1 MIDDL
6 NDETF
11 MIYAIKAYD
20 KPNCVMSEFYEDLK
34 RIKYVKRLFIKYHKS
49 KEIKERLVINH
60 LIVLY
65 NVFGVEP
72 ATRML
77 FYKIIED
84 DYSALKTYLLFL
96 NNMPN
101 VVKGIKGR
109 DIHSSDI
116 PVDMRIAEV
125 LRNNII

>member
-34 RIKYVKRLFIKYHKS
+34 RIKYVKRLFVKYHKS
-49 KEIKERLVINH
+49 KEIKERLIINH

-65 NVFGVEP
+65 NVFGATA
-72 ATRML
+72 ATRIL
-77 FYKIIED
+77 FYKID
-84 DYSALKTYLLFL
+84 QKYYSILKTFLIFL
-96 NNMPN
+96 NYMPK
-101 VVKGIKGR
+101 VITKVRGKTIR
-109 DIHSSDI
+109 TTEI
-116 PVDMRIAEV
+116 PVDLKLAEI
-125 LRNNII
+125 LRKQ

>member
-34 RIKYVKRLFIKYHKS
+34 RIKYVKRLFIKYHKD

-65 NVFGVEP
+65 NVFGATA
-72 ATRML
+72 ATRIL
-77 FYKIIED
+77 FYKID
-84 DYSALKTYLLFL
+84 QKYYSILKTFLIFL
-96 NNMPN
+96 NYMPQ
-101 VVKGIKGR
+101 VITKVKGKTIR
-109 DIHSSDI
+109 TTEI
-116 PVDMRIAEV
+116 PVDLKLAEI
-125 LRNNII
+125 LRKQ

>member
-65 NVFGVEP
+65 NVFGAN
-72 ATRML
+72 ATTRIL
-77 FYKIIED
+77 FYKID
-84 DYSALKTYLLFL
+84 QKYYSILKTFLIFL
-96 NNMPN
+96 NYMPK
-101 VVKGIKGR
+101 VITKVRGKTIR
-109 DIHSSDI
+109 TTEI
-116 PVDMRIAEV
+116 PVDLKLAEI
-125 LRNNII
+125 LRKQ

>member
-11 MIYAIKAYD
+11 MIFAIKAYD

-34 RIKYVKRLFIKYHKS
+34 RIKYVKRLFIKYHKD

-65 NVFGVEP
+65 NVFGATA
-72 ATRML
+72 ATRIL
-77 FYKIIED
+77 FYKIDEKY
-84 DYSALKTYLLFL
+84 YSTLKTFLLFL
-96 NNMPN
+96 NYMPN
-101 VVKGIKGR
+101 IIMGIRGKHIR
-109 DIHSSDI
+109 SPDIQ
-116 PVDMRIAEV
+116 VDLKLAEI
-125 LRNNII
+125 LRKQ

>member
-6 NDETF
+6 NDQTF
-11 MIYAIKAYD
+11 MIFAIKAYD

-34 RIKYVKRLFIKYHKS
+34 RIKYVKRLFIKYHKD

-65 NVFGVEP
+65 NVFGATS

-77 FYKIIED
+77 FYKIDEKY
-84 DYSALKTYLLFL
+84 YSTLKTFLIFL
-96 NNMPN
+96 NYMPN
-101 VVKGIKGR
+101 IIMGIRGKNIR
-109 DIHSSDI
+109 SPDIQ
-116 PVDMRIAEV
+116 VDLKLAEI
-125 LRNNII
+125 LRNQ

>member
-34 RIKYVKRLFIKYHKS
+34 RIKYVKRLFIKYHKD

-65 NVFGVEP
+65 NVFGATA

-77 FYKIIED
+77 FYKID
-84 DYSALKTYLLFL
+84 QKYYSILKTFLIFL
-96 NNMPN
+96 NYMPQ
-101 VVKGIKGR
+101 VLTKVKGKQIR
-109 DIHSSDI
+109 TTEI
-116 PVDMRIAEV
+116 PVDLKLAEI
-125 LRNNII
+125 LRKQ

>member
-6 NDETF
+6 NDQTF
-11 MIYAIKAYD
+11 MIFAIKAYD

-34 RIKYVKRLFIKYHKS
+34 RIKYVKRLFIKYHKD

-65 NVFGVEP
+65 NLFGATS

-77 FYKIIED
+77 FYKIDEKY
-84 DYSALKTYLLFL
+84 YSTLKTFLIFL
-96 NNMPN
+96 NYMPN
-101 VVKGIKGR
+101 IIMGIRGKNIR
-109 DIHSSDI
+109 SPDIQ
-116 PVDMRIAEV
+116 VDLKLAEI
-125 LRNNII
+125 LRKQ

>member
-65 NVFGVEP
+65 NVFGATA
-72 ATRML
+72 ATRIL
-77 FYKIIED
+77 FYKID
-84 DYSALKTYLLFL
+84 QKYYSILKTFLIFL
-96 NNMPN
+96 NYMPK
-101 VVKGIKGR
+101 VITKVRGKTIR
-109 DIHSSDI
+109 TTEI
-116 PVDMRIAEV
+116 PVDLKLAEI
-125 LRNNII
+125 LRKQ

>member
-49 KEIKERLVINH
+49 KEIKERLIINH

-65 NVFGVEP
+65 NVFGATA
-72 ATRML
+72 ATRIL
-77 FYKIIED
+77 FYKID
-84 DYSALKTYLLFL
+84 QKYYSILKTFLIFL
-96 NNMPN
+96 NYMPQ
-101 VVKGIKGR
+101 VITKVRGKTIR
-109 DIHSSDI
+109 TTEI
-116 PVDMRIAEV
+116 PVDLKLAEI
-125 LRNNII
+125 LRKQ

>member
-34 RIKYVKRLFIKYHKS
+34 RIKYVKRLFIKYHKD

-65 NVFGVEP
+65 NVFGATA

-77 FYKIIED
+77 FYKID
-84 DYSALKTYLLFL
+84 QKYYSILKTFLIFL
-96 NNMPN
+96 NYMPQ
-101 VVKGIKGR
+101 VITKVKGKQIR
-109 DIHSSDI
+109 TTEI
-116 PVDMRIAEV
+116 PVDLKLAEI
-125 LRNNII
+125 LRKQ

>member
-34 RIKYVKRLFIKYHKS
+34 RIKYVKRLFIKYHKD

-65 NVFGVEP
+65 NVFGATA
-72 ATRML
+72 ATRIL
-77 FYKIIED
+77 FYKID
-84 DYSALKTYLLFL
+84 QKYYSILKTFL
-96 NNMPN
+96 IFLSYMPQ
-101 VVKGIKGR
+101 VITKVKGKTIR
-109 DIHSSDI
+109 TTEI
-116 PVDMRIAEV
+116 PVDLKLAEI
-125 LRNNII
+125 LRKQ

>member
-6 NDETF
+6 NDQTF
-11 MIYAIKAYD
+11 MIFAIKAYD

-34 RIKYVKRLFIKYHKS
+34 RIKYVKRLFIKYHKD

-65 NVFGVEP
+65 NVFGATS

-77 FYKIIED
+77 FYKIDEKY
-84 DYSALKTYLLFL
+84 YSTLKTFLIFL
-96 NNMPN
+96 NYMPN
-101 VVKGIKGR
+101 IIMGIRGKNIR
-109 DIHSSDI
+109 SPDIQ
-116 PVDMRIAEV
+116 VDLKLAEI
-125 LRNNII
+125 LRKQ

>member
-11 MIYAIKAYD
+11 MIFAIKAYD

-34 RIKYVKRLFIKYHKS
+34 RIKYVKRLFIKYHKD

-65 NVFGVEP
+65 NVFGATS

-77 FYKIIED
+77 FYKIDEKY
-84 DYSALKTYLLFL
+84 YSTLKTFLIFL
-96 NNMPN
+96 NYMPN
-101 VVKGIKGR
+101 IIMGIRGKNIR
-109 DIHSSDI
+109 SPDIQ
-116 PVDMRIAEV
+116 VDLKLAEI
-125 LRNNII
+125 LRNQ

>member
-65 NVFGVEP
+65 NVFGAN
-72 ATRML
+72 ATTRIL
-77 FYKIIED
+77 FYKIDQKYYYI
-84 DYSALKTYLLFL
+84 LKTFLIFL
-96 NNMPN
+96 NHMPN
-101 VVKGIKGR
+101 MIMKVKGKNIR
-109 DIHSSDI
+109 TSDI
-116 PVDMRIAEV
+116 QVDLKLAEI
-125 LRNNII
+125 LRNQ

>member
-34 RIKYVKRLFIKYHKS
+34 RIKYVKRLFIKYHKD

-65 NVFGVEP
+65 NVFGATA
-72 ATRML
+72 ATRIL
-77 FYKIIED
+77 FYKID
-84 DYSALKTYLLFL
+84 QKYYSILKTFLIFL
-96 NNMPN
+96 NYMPQ
-101 VVKGIKGR
+101 VITKVRGKTIR
-109 DIHSSDI
+109 TTEI
-116 PVDMRIAEV
+116 PVDLKLAEI
-125 LRNNII
+125 LRKQ

>member
-34 RIKYVKRLFIKYHKS
+34 RINYVKRLFIKYHKS
-49 KEIKERLVINH
+49 KEIKERLIINH

-65 NVFGVEP
+65 NVFGATA
-72 ATRML
+72 ATRIL
-77 FYKIIED
+77 FYKID
-84 DYSALKTYLLFL
+84 QKYYSILKTFLIFL
-96 NNMPN
+96 NYMPK
-101 VVKGIKGR
+101 VITKVRGKTIR
-109 DIHSSDI
+109 TTEI
-116 PVDMRIAEV
+116 PVDLKLAEI
-125 LRNNII
+125 LRKQ